1 MDIYLVDSNTML
13 VAVYY
18 NVGKPNLF
26 TVHVDVMLVDLKD
39 QLDQINWQLNH
50 KEKRRVNSV
59 GYRRPSIDSAGRF

>member
-39 QLDQINWQLNH
+39 QLDQIN
-50 KEKRRVNSV
+50 
-59 GYRRPSIDSAGRF
+59 